1 MAQNNDKIKHKR
13 NIIIGSLMLLMSVLC
28 IVMTIMFIY
37 VSNSANERIDGI
49 REDYRKVADRRD
61 AKVARLA
68 QQVSELQAQMATL
81 PEKTAQK
88 TVDQVNQVVKEDEG
102 K

>member
-1 MAQNNDKIKHKR
+1 MVPNNDKIKHKR
-13 NIIIGSLMLLMSVLC
+13 NMIIGSLMLLMSVLC

-37 VSNSANERIDGI
+37 VNNSANERIDGI
-49 REDYRKVADRRD
+49 REDYRRVADRRD
-61 AKVARLA
+61 AKVTRLSK
-68 QQVSELQAQMATL
+68 QVAELQSQMATL

-88 TVDQVNQVVKEDEG
+88 TADQVNQVVKEDEG

>member
-1 MAQNNDKIKHKR
+1 MVQNNDKIKHKR

-68 QQVSELQAQMATL
+68 QQVSELQTQMATL

-88 TVDQVNQVVKEDEG
+88 TADQVNQVVKEDEG

>member
-1 MAQNNDKIKHKR
+1 MVQNNVKIKHKR

-88 TVDQVNQVVKEDEG
+88 TADQVNQVVKEDEG

>member
-1 MAQNNDKIKHKR
+1 MVQNNDKIKHKR

-88 TVDQVNQVVKEDEG
+88 TADQVKQAVKEDEA